1 MFKEVVKCYE
11 NCFGWIFVLT
21 HKKYSTLQQTMPKVP
36 MIKCMRYRLFVG
48 TGACEAKSGN
58 RSWKQK
64 EKNNAFEKK
73 SWEIIETP
81 SWM

>member
-1 MFKEVVKCYE
+1 
-11 NCFGWIFVLT
+11 
-21 HKKYSTLQQTMPKVP
+21 MPKVP

-81 SWM
+81 SRM